1 MLVSLHLVLWLEV
14 DSIWSRP
21 LLITHFG
28 LFLLW
33 QPLWRGGQEL
43 RLGGVLFIA
52 CISSVVLLWLNWWL
66 LAFWVGGLFA
76 LVGGR
81 VFAFRLRW
89 LRFLYLAV
97 MAYLLTAL
105 LVWVVPHLFG
115 LSHLFELPGAHE
127 IASSLMGVVLSL
139 LLVVM
144 VLVPVEEYQLET
156 GKSETGQ
163 AVDFFCSLLLFLL
176 LTQLVLGSMSFMMLG
191 HVDYLEA
198 LLRTLFIMALVLL
211 ALGWLWNP
219 RFGFTGLQPLFSRYL
234 LNIGTP
240 FEGWLRQLAETA
252 QHEQSPA
259 AFLAQAMPDFAALP
273 WLSGVAWRA
282 EEDSGRLGESSAYF
296 IEVEEQGLRLTV
308 FSRQAIAPSVL
319 LHIHLLT
326 QLLGYFYAAKRRE
339 QRLREVTRL
348 QAVYETGA
356 RLTHDLKNMLQSLL
370 ALTSIAQRREEEVF
384 PLLRGQLPVL
394 VQRIEMALS
403 KLKVPQLEQESSLLS
418 LAAWWENLRQRHQHA
433 TIEWVCEGVVT
444 DETIPAALFDCV
456 ADNLIDNASNKR
468 VQQCGI
474 FIRVTLCVHPFSFK
488 VCDSG
493 NAIPTPLARQL
504 LQTVV
509 PSESGLGVGL
519 YQAAHW
525 AGQLAFQLV
534 LRENVAGAV
543 CFELLESRQTYVVL
557 WGRDKNKL
565 LKTTGFSS
573 SLLRFLMSQNKMLL
587 HITPH

>member
-1 MLVSLHLVLWLEV
+1 MATVLSKKLLHSSRWLLLAMLISLHFALWLGV

-21 LLITHFG
+21 FLLTHFG

-33 QPLWRGGQEL
+33 QPLWRGEHEL
-43 RLGGVLFIA
+43 RLGGVVFIV
-52 CISSVVLLWLNWWL
+52 CIGSVVLLWLNWWL
-66 LAFWVGGLFA
+66 LAFWLGGLFA

-81 VFAFRLRW
+81 VFAFRIRW

-97 MAYLLTAL
+97 MAYLLVAL
-105 LVWVVPHLFG
+105 LLWVVPHLFG
-115 LSHLFELPGAHE
+115 LSHLFELQRTHE
-127 IASSLMGVVLSL
+127 TASNLMGVVLSL
-139 LLVVM
+139 LLAGM
-144 VLVPVEEYQLET
+144 LFVPVEEYQLET
-156 GKSETGQ
+156 GQSETGQ
-163 AVDFFCSLLLFLL
+163 AVDFFYSLLLFLL
-176 LTQLVLGSMSFMMLG
+176 LTQLVLGSLSFMMMG

-240 FEGWLRQLAETA
+240 FENWLRQLAETA

-259 AFLAQAMPDFAALP
+259 AFLAHATADLAALP
-273 WLSGVAWRA
+273 WLSGVTWRA
-282 EEDSGRLGESSAYF
+282 EEDSGRLGESSPHC
-296 IEVEEQGLRLTV
+296 IEVEEQGLRLTL

-326 QLLGYFYAAKRRE
+326 QLLGYFYQAKRRE

-370 ALTSIAQRREEEVF
+370 GLTSIAQRREEEVF
-384 PLLRGQLPVL
+384 PLLRRQLPVL
-394 VQRIEMALS
+394 VQRIEMTLS
-403 KLKVPQLEQESSLLS
+403 KFKVPQLENESSLLS
-418 LAAWWENLRQRHQHA
+418 LAAWWENLRQRHQHEA
-433 TIEWVCEGVVT
+433 IIWVCKGVVT
-444 DETIPAALFDCV
+444 DEKIPAALFDCV

-468 VQQCGI
+468 LQQPDI
-474 FIRVTLCVHPFSFK
+474 FIRATLCVQPFSLD

-509 PSESGLGVGL
+509 PSENGLGVGL
-519 YQAAHW
+519 YQAARW
-525 AGQLAFQLV
+525 AGQLGYQLV
-534 LRENVAGAV
+534 LRENVAGGV
-543 CFELLESRQTYVVL
+543 CFELLKSR
-557 WGRDKNKL
+557 
-565 LKTTGFSS
+565 
-573 SLLRFLMSQNKMLL
+573 
-587 HITPH
+587 